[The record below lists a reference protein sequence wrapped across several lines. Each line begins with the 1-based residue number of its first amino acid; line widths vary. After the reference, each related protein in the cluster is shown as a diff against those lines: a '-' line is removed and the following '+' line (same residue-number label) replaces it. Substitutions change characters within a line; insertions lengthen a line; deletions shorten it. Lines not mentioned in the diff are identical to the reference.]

1 MSRSKLASAVLAA
14 TALLGACS
22 SSGPSSTGRTVNF
35 QLATMRQPAA
45 APAGAAL
52 VSQTLTSG
60 ADVIDVSSVQ
70 LVLRKIELE
79 LATATPN
86 CTATPTPDDDC
97 EEIELSPRLYD
108 VPLGPGADVVLTATD
123 VAVGDYKSVKIEI
136 HKPSGT
142 EIPGFDGVSIRVIGT
157 LNGNPF
163 TYDSQLDVE
172 QEFQFVTP
180 KSITETQGLDITM
193 LADLTSWF
201 EKSPGGGFYDL
212 TALSTGDH
220 DTVENQIKSSFRV
233 FEDDDQNGGDDDSGN

>member
-1 MSRSKLASAVLAA
+1 MSRFKLVPTVLTAA
-14 TALLGACS
+14 ALLGGCS
-22 SSGPSSTGRTVNF
+22 SSGPSSTGRTVSF
-35 QLATMRQPAA
+35 MLATRKQA
-45 APAGAAL
+45 APAPVGAAL

-60 ADVIDVSSVQ
+60 TDEIVVSSVQ

-79 LATATPN
+79 AATATPT

-123 VAVGDYKSVKIEI
+123 VGVGDYKSVKIEI
-136 HKPSGT
+136 HKPSGA

-163 TYDSQLDVE
+163 TYDSQLDIE
-172 QEFQFVTP
+172 QEFEFATP
-180 KSITETQGLDITM
+180 KSITETQGLEITM

-201 EKSPGGGFYDL
+201 EKSPGGGFYGL
-212 TALSTGDH
+212 TALSSGDH
-220 DTVENQIKSSFRV
+220 DTVENQIKASFRV
-233 FEDDDQNGGDDDSGN
+233 FEDDDHNGGDDDSGN